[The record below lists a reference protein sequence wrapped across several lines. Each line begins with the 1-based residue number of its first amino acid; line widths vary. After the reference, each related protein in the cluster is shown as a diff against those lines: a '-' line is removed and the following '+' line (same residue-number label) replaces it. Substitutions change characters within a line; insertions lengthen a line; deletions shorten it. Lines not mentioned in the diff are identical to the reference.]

1 MIDPK
6 TVRVH
11 EASFD
16 FAARVPDWK
25 PGARIK
31 IRSNLGNGTG
41 PHDGDGRSA
50 GCESWCDSQSSEVH
64 CSWCKCAGCGWCSGR
79 SGLQIG
85 QACTVPGQITSCW
98 GAKIQEHEL
107 AGQAIAR
114 LGALTTDKE
123 FGCNVLLPQG
133 TSYKAPTLTCLDQLA
148 APATPNRHALPSR
161 ADGCVDIRP
170 SAHGFPSED
179 VWYDP
184 RGPIYDCWWYEH
196 GGMLQAGGCLGAGA
210 NFGHNAEQACCA
222 CGGGSTKDEGC
233 SMGAVFRRRP
243 PGAGGDVGE
252 VSLQYWRPG
261 GTVTLEFTGTP
272 VSLEVGDTWGATVD
286 PDRSQPAW
294 SNSVRFRLGDKPST
308 GVDGS
313 SAFSFTATEIPE
325 TDELRIT
332 CVDPKSPL
340 PPPPP
345 LQPPWPPAPP
355 PEACVLGAS
364 ATLHE
369 LDPEPLRKMY
379 LLVVALDSW
388 ADNAEVLLNFG
399 NRSNLPTVLASWGA
413 TVATGTGAEPSAPFP
428 NGRSPQWLATAAS
441 QSVRLRLSY
450 GPRDFFGLE
459 LSGRRDGSSVASPSI
474 QCDLP
479 TAPPPPPDQLGCGA
493 LRLLYAA
500 GPPRHASVE
509 VSPWEAGARLSL
521 RWAAPARA
529 PRVEQGSVRN
539 ADAVQ
544 EAHDSPQ
551 AAASL
556 TFRLGDGPAT
566 GPGRVE
572 FDVLDDTVEPPHS
585 LSCEAQRLSARARLV
600 MSAEVEY
607 RACLEVR
614 LNSTNTRDLRP
625 AQWCHD
631 LPRTSCEAHYYE
643 LPDTDVLV
651 RCMRVSGG
659 CDAASTLLSCV
670 PPRNRPSPPPSPP
683 RPPPAWIELAQG
695 RCAYLLRPPHVEALS
710 SASFAVLPQREGAE
724 GAAERCESAAT
735 PPTVEVRR
743 GAQGD
748 DVPWQAL
755 PARMVDGAVVVDD
768 VRCGDVADARCAFRL
783 KPAGWG
789 ESSRATPAISGL
801 ALPAAPTNAA
811 RLELALLTGR
821 SLCMSCS
828 GARAGLV
835 ADLAA
840 VLQLPPSNVRLVEVR
855 EAGTSASVVFDVL
868 PHNERD
874 ADALAQQLAALVP
887 LAASDLYGGDV
898 SQYVDAS
905 AGLVR
910 LHAGLARPV
919 AKTNAAS
926 GAPPSPSM
934 APVGSDDGL
943 ASLARLWA
951 SVAAAFVAAAGGSAT
966 VIAVLVAA
974 SCLFSGRRRLRSK
987 HQRLPATG
995 EEDEADEAEFG
1006 LSAGRSSFGG
1016 NEDSDDAGESE
1027 IGFTNMRLARP
1038 DASDD
1043 ESDVQPAA
1051 SLPPPHVVQS
1061 GASGPPAVDSEF
1073 VAAGEIERF

>member
-1 MIDPK
+1 
-6 TVRVH
+6 
-11 EASFD
+11 
-16 FAARVPDWK
+16 
-25 PGARIK
+25 
-31 IRSNLGNGTG
+31 
-41 PHDGDGRSA
+41 
-50 GCESWCDSQSSEVH
+50 
-64 CSWCKCAGCGWCSGR
+64 
-79 SGLQIG
+79 
-85 QACTVPGQITSCW
+85 
-98 GAKIQEHEL
+98 
-107 AGQAIAR
+107 
-114 LGALTTDKE
+114 
-123 FGCNVLLPQG
+123 
-133 TSYKAPTLTCLDQLA
+133 
-148 APATPNRHALPSR
+148 
-161 ADGCVDIRP
+161 
-170 SAHGFPSED
+170 
-179 VWYDP
+179 
-184 RGPIYDCWWYEH
+184 
-196 GGMLQAGGCLGAGA
+196 
-210 NFGHNAEQACCA
+210 
-222 CGGGSTKDEGC
+222 
-233 SMGAVFRRRP
+233 
-243 PGAGGDVGE
+243 
-252 VSLQYWRPG
+252 
-261 GTVTLEFTGTP
+261 
-272 VSLEVGDTWGATVD
+272 
-286 PDRSQPAW
+286 
-294 SNSVRFRLGDKPST
+294 
-308 GVDGS
+308 
-313 SAFSFTATEIPE
+313 
-325 TDELRIT
+325 
-332 CVDPKSPL
+332 
-340 PPPPP
+340 
-345 LQPPWPPAPP
+345 
-355 PEACVLGAS
+355 
-364 ATLHE
+364 
-369 LDPEPLRKMY
+369 
-379 LLVVALDSW
+379 
-388 ADNAEVLLNFG
+388 
-399 NRSNLPTVLASWGA
+399 
-413 TVATGTGAEPSAPFP
+413 
-428 NGRSPQWLATAAS
+428 
-441 QSVRLRLSY
+441 
-450 GPRDFFGLE
+450 
-459 LSGRRDGSSVASPSI
+459 
-474 QCDLP
+474 
-479 TAPPPPPDQLGCGA
+479 
-493 LRLLYAA
+493 
-500 GPPRHASVE
+500 
-509 VSPWEAGARLSL
+509 
-521 RWAAPARA
+521 
-529 PRVEQGSVRN
+529 
-539 ADAVQ
+539 
-544 EAHDSPQ
+544 
-551 AAASL
+551 
-556 TFRLGDGPAT
+556 
-566 GPGRVE
+566 
-572 FDVLDDTVEPPHS
+572 
-585 LSCEAQRLSARARLV
+585 
-600 MSAEVEY
+600 
-607 RACLEVR
+607 
-614 LNSTNTRDLRP
+614 
-625 AQWCHD
+625 
-631 LPRTSCEAHYYE
+631 
-643 LPDTDVLV
+643 
-651 RCMRVSGG
+651 
-659 CDAASTLLSCV
+659 
-670 PPRNRPSPPPSPP
+670 
-683 RPPPAWIELAQG
+683 
-695 RCAYLLRPPHVEALS
+695 VEALS

-1073 VAAGEIERF
+1073 EAAGEIERF